1 MFMPYIGMKTNIK
14 LDDNERTALKAAFG
28 TAIENIPGKS
38 ENWLMVAIEDEVP
51 LWFRGDGDRKLACLE
66 VRLFGKAKNEAYDR
80 LTAALC
86 DLMDEKLG
94 ISRDGIYVIYHETDH
109 WGWNGANF

>member
-1 MFMPYIGMKTNIK
+1 MLMPYIGMKTNIK

-80 LTAALC
+80 LTAALPRWNLC
-86 DLMDEKLG
+86 DLSRNRSLG
-94 ISRDGIYVIYHETDH
+94 LERRQLLSCM
-109 WGWNGANF
+109 